1 MKLKTLQTE
10 IERGEEL
17 VSDLKQELSECQATI
32 SGKKAGLAELEKQLP
47 KQFKT
52 RKELQ
57 EQLNQWDEFVKK
69 YDADKE
75 NNDKEVSDLDK
86 RRASLQSLIEKE
98 NINLG
103 NESNLFHASEK
114 EIESACLKKGTSA
127 ERLYELLAEKDR
139 IAEIER
145 EISDFQKKE
154 ATVSGEYAASQKKID
169 GKIRP
174 NIEEM
179 KQIQRDEQERHRRAK
194 EFLQQS
200 DNLLNKNRE
209 CRRKAEKVWKNSK
222 EKLELAERKQSLYN
236 VLRGQKGIAPGFSR
250 FVLANYFRSVI
261 EVANIHLDKLTGG
274 RYNLVLDDTAKAN
287 LKNMG
292 LELDVYDDNAGV
304 NRPVHTLSGG
314 ESFIFSLSLAMALGE
329 VIQERNGG
337 ISIEAMFIDEGFGT
351 LDDERLQSVLSALQ
365 SLENN
370 NRMIGIISHVDKFK
384 EQIPAQIQVTSK
396 EGISTIGYQTEF

>member
-1 MKLKTLQTE
+1 MEKITEFSRSLGYDTIEIIELEKKLDAKRSANEEKLSQARETARKRTEAEVKLKTLQTE

-69 YDADKE
+69 YDADKAK
-75 NNDKEVSDLDK
+75 NDKEVSDLDK
-86 RRASLQSLIEKE
+86 KRASLQSLIEKE

-103 NESNLFHASEK
+103 NESNLLHASEK
-114 EIESACLKKGTSA
+114 EIESACLKKGISSK
-127 ERLYELLAEKDR
+127 RLYELLEEKDR

-154 ATVSGEYAASQKKID
+154 ATISGEYSARQKKID

-200 DNLLNKNRE
+200 DNLLNKNKE

-222 EKLELAERKQSLYN
+222 EKLALAERKQSLYN
-236 VLRGQKGIAPGFSR
+236 VLHGQKGIAPG
-250 FVLANYFRSVI
+250 VFR
-261 EVANIHLDKLTGG
+261 
-274 RYNLVLDDTAKAN
+274 
-287 LKNMG
+287 
-292 LELDVYDDNAGV
+292 
-304 NRPVHTLSGG
+304 
-314 ESFIFSLSLAMALGE
+314 ALFW
-329 VIQERNGG
+329 Q
-337 ISIEAMFIDEGFGT
+337 
-351 LDDERLQSVLSALQ
+351 
-365 SLENN
+365 
-370 NRMIGIISHVDKFK
+370 IIS
-384 EQIPAQIQVTSK
+384 EA
-396 EGISTIGYQTEF
+396 

>member
-1 MKLKTLQTE
+1 
-10 IERGEEL
+10 
-17 VSDLKQELSECQATI
+17 
-32 SGKKAGLAELEKQLP
+32 
-47 KQFKT
+47 
-52 RKELQ
+52 
-57 EQLNQWDEFVKK
+57 
-69 YDADKE
+69 
-75 NNDKEVSDLDK
+75 
-86 RRASLQSLIEKE
+86 
-98 NINLG
+98 
-103 NESNLFHASEK
+103 
-114 EIESACLKKGTSA
+114 
-127 ERLYELLAEKDR
+127 
-139 IAEIER
+139 
-145 EISDFQKKE
+145 
-154 ATVSGEYAASQKKID
+154 
-169 GKIRP
+169 
-174 NIEEM
+174 M

-329 VIQERNGG
+329 VIQE
-337 ISIEAMFIDEGFGT
+337 ETAA
-351 LDDERLQSVLSALQ
+351 SALKQ
-365 SLENN
+365 CLSTKGSARLTMKDCNQFSVPCSLWKT
-370 NRMIGIISHVDKFK
+370 II
-384 EQIPAQIQVTSK
+384 E
-396 EGISTIGYQTEF
+396 